1 MPVVYY
7 TYANYLSKNHME
19 GGTHKIEL
27 EQNYHR
33 APNVKKNGEMSYIND
48 FAEYSGIPGAHL
60 NREEFER
67 TKTAAEEPG
76 ARVNETL
83 AINAQTYARK
93 ADIPLS
99 HESLVLYSVLR
110 KDEDIS
116 SGLLLGDQ
124 QILAEVLRI
133 EDRAD
138 DAKKLI
144 AAYPTL
150 EF

>member
-1 MPVVYY
+1 MVYY
-7 TYANYLSKNHME
+7 TYANYVSKNHME
-19 GGTHKIEL
+19 GGTQRIESG
-27 EQNYHR
+27 QDYPR
-33 APNVKKNGEMSYIND
+33 APEVKKSTEIFFIND
-48 FAEYSGIPGAHL
+48 FAEYSGIPGTHL

-76 ARVNETL
+76 TRVNETL

-93 ADIPLS
+93 ADISLS

-116 SGLLLGDQ
+116 SDLLLSDQ

-133 EDRAD
+133 EGKAD

-144 AAYPTL
+144 AAYPIL
-150 EF
+150 KF